1 MRLKYRIKEGLRFL
15 SFAFYP
21 KTSLIA
27 CTVFSAI
34 SIIILGF
41 VMVIT
46 PHDSNMYNIAF
57 ALTTGAAGSFFVS
70 FVLEL
75 AGNYRHNKL
84 AWHELQEYYS
94 VIMDYESRKQV
105 MMQLTPAQRARKKA
119 HEEFVVAGGIEDIY
133 EDRKPK
139 DVIQITWRLLPDII
153 PVFISTLDNKK
164 DFLSD
169 VEIDELRNIVSEY
182 ERIQQIIRL
191 RVLMSPMTYDAFN
204 HPDEEYLKSIYPADV
219 IRNMPYWIRKQLAAK
234 ESRKACDVYADAI
247 LADSE
252 LLLKFMENYDI
263 SQHGLDS
270 YEVDD
275 EKLEETV
282 SDDTDHDEID
292 YSEPEDE
299 EAFRAQ
305 SEAVDIQMEL
315 KQRPFESWH
324 LSQCCKHIAESM
336 DILEKSIMRKPYY
349 GMIIKY
355 FADSAE
361 QPCDDYMSSLSYES
375 EKERLDKKLEKQK

>member
-1 MRLKYRIKEGLRFL
+1 MRLKYRIKEWLRFL
-15 SFAFYP
+15 SFALYP
-21 KTSLIA
+21 KTALIA
-27 CTVFSAI
+27 CTVFSAV

-41 VMVIT
+41 VMAIT

-70 FVLEL
+70 FILEL
-75 AGNYRHNKL
+75 VGNYRHNKL

-94 VIMDYESRKQV
+94 AVMKYESHKQV

-119 HEEFVVAGGIEDIY
+119 HEEFVAAGGIEDIY
-133 EDRKPK
+133 EEDKPK

-153 PVFISTLDNKK
+153 PIFSSTLDNKK

-182 ERIQQIIRL
+182 ESIQQIIRQ
-191 RVLMSPMTYDAFN
+191 RVLTSPMAYDAFN
-204 HPDEEYLKSIYPADV
+204 HPDEEYLKSIYPSDV
-219 IRNMPYWIRKQLAAK
+219 IRNMPNWIRKQLASK
-234 ESRKACDVYADAI
+234 ESRKACDAYADAI

-252 LLLKFMENYDI
+252 LLLQFMENYDI

-270 YEVDD
+270 YKVDD
-275 EKLEETV
+275 
-282 SDDTDHDEID
+282 DIDYDEID

-299 EAFRAQ
+299 ERYRAQ
-305 SEAVDIQMEL
+305 SEAFYIQMEQ
-315 KQRPFESWH
+315 KQRPYESWH
-324 LSQCCKHIAESM
+324 LSRCCKRIAESV
-336 DILEKSIMRKPYY
+336 DILEKSIMKKPYY
-349 GMIIKY
+349 GMMIKY
-355 FADSAE
+355 FAGSAG

-375 EKERLDKKLEKQK
+375 EKEMLDKKLEKQKNG